1 MDTIWANCKNSPRI
15 TEDCFCT
22 IALRVKY
29 GDGSALVFGSIRFR
43 KPTEV
48 QNAELIAGNQ
58 CSAAFRTT
66 LKSFK
71 RRFSF
76 F

>member
-1 MDTIWANCKNSPRI
+1 MDTIWANCKNSPQM

-22 IALRVKY
+22 KALMVKC
-29 GDGSALVFGSIRFR
+29 GDGSALVFGSIRFG
-43 KPTEV
+43 KLKKV
-48 QNAELIAGNQ
+48 QNAESTAGNQ

-71 RRFSF
+71 HRFSF

>member
-1 MDTIWANCKNSPRI
+1 MDTIWANCKNSPQM

-22 IALRVKY
+22 KALMVKC
-29 GDGSALVFGSIRFR
+29 GVGSALVFGSIKFR
-43 KPTEV
+43 KPTAV
-48 QNAELIAGNQ
+48 QNAESTAGNQ
-58 CSAAFRTT
+58 CSAAFRAT

>member
-1 MDTIWANCKNSPRI
+1 MDTIWANCKNSPRM

-22 IALRVKY
+22 KALMVKC
-29 GDGSALVFGSIRFR
+29 GVGSALVFGSIRFR
-43 KPTEV
+43 EPIEV

-58 CSAAFRTT
+58 CSATFRTT